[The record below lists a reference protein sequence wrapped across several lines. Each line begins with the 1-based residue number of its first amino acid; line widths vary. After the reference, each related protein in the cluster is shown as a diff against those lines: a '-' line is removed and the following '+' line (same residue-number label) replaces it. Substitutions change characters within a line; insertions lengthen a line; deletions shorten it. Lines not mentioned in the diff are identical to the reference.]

1 MKKLTLIFIL
11 LFLLI
16 LTACSSP
23 EENTNRINNSN
34 SQELFMPYWYRGSWV
49 SDEGLSLLIEE
60 HKIVMQLPDTTL
72 VITTATQGAYSEED
86 NYNTLFLDDGSTMG
100 FVFFNSDD
108 MTVSLDDYSG
118 FYRK

>member
-1 MKKLTLIFIL
+1 MKKL
-11 LFLLI
+11 LLI
-16 LTACSSP
+16 LILPFLFSCSEESQISP
-23 EENTNRINNSN
+23 DARIGN
-34 SQELFMPYWYRGSWV
+34 SQELFMPYWYRGNWV
-49 SDEGLSLLIEE
+49 SDKGLSLLVEE
-60 HKIVMQLPDTTL
+60 HRIVMQLPDTTL

-108 MTVSLDDYSG
+108 MTVTLDDYSG